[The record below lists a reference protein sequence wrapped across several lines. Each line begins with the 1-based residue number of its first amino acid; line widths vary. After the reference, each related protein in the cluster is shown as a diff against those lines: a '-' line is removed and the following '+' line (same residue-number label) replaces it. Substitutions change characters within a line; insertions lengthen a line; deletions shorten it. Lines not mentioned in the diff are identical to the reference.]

1 VFQKASL
8 VLTAKLR
15 KDESFWCMNVQVQM
29 QTWWMQF
36 SHAEAKESKEP
47 LDSEEK
53 GSFGQSKVHD
63 IIIPYA

>member
-1 VFQKASL
+1 
-8 VLTAKLR
+8 
-15 KDESFWCMNVQVQM
+15 MNVQVQM

-63 IIIPYA
+63 IVIPYA

>member
-8 VLTAKLR
+8 ILTAKLR

-29 QTWWMQF
+29 QSLMQF
-36 SHAEAKESKEP
+36 SHTEAKESKER

-53 GSFGQSKVHD
+53 APLANEKRM
-63 IIIPYA
+63 I